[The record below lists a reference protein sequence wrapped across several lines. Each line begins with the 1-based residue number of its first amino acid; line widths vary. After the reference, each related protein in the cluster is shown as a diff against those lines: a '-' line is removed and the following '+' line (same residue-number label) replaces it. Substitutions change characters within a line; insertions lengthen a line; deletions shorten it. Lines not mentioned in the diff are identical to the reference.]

1 MKILQKVYT
10 IATTTIAIFHAGR
23 TRATEPL
30 KRGRR
35 RRLEMRLERFT
46 PIEMRP
52 LNRTA
57 NDTCGIITNGQKE
70 REAAIKW
77 LDLPLL
83 VSLLRQT

>member
-1 MKILQKVYT
+1 
-10 IATTTIAIFHAGR
+10 
-23 TRATEPL
+23 
-30 KRGRR
+30 
-35 RRLEMRLERFT
+35 MRLERFT
-46 PIEMRP
+46 PIEMKP

-57 NDTCGIITNGQKE
+57 NDTCGIITNGQKK